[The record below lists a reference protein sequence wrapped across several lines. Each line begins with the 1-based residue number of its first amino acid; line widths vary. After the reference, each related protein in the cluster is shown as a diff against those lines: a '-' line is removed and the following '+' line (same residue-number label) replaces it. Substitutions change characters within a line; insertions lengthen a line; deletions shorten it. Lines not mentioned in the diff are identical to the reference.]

1 MADCFPER
9 VDYTEMANRG
19 RVKVMMESDM
29 NENRTPI
36 KETAESETSA
46 ETVHKMVRFEV
57 FGEEMLEKLVRLFT
71 QTHERDPI
79 YSYGDRVCC
88 TSDAELQ

>member
-19 RVKVMMESDM
+19 RVKVVMESDM

-57 FGEEMLEKLVRLFT
+57 FGEEMLEKLVRLSGNSG
-71 QTHERDPI
+71 RI
-79 YSYGDRVCC
+79 YLPPDWVGHRVKVIRI
-88 TSDAELQ
+88 D